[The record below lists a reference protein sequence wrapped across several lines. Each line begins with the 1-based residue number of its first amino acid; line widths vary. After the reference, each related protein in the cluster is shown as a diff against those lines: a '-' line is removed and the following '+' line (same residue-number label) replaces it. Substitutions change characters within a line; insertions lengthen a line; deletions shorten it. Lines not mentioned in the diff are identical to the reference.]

1 MIYTNLKAKER
12 KLHGIFESSLLL
24 ATDVGDLY
32 DALVHDKDDKEIDV
46 DNGVAI
52 AVNNYTGNGLQ
63 ERYAKIA
70 GAKDKIAVTG
80 APANVKTA
88 LTTEEAQSYN
98 YTNPA
103 GKPVKAYQIQD
114 PSVHTDIFGVAAYQF
129 TDDTA
134 SKVEQDAL
142 VVVDGNGMW
151 QAHDADDL
159 ETLKKTNGFV
169 GKIHSISVGT
179 YYDIVRIQS
188 LQNKTIAEEGGDQ

>member
-24 ATDVGDLY
+24 GTDVGDLY
-32 DALVHDKDDKEIDV
+32 DALVRDEHDKEIDV

-52 AVNNYTGNGLQ
+52 AIGEYTGNGLQ

-70 GAKDKIAVTG
+70 GVKDKIAVTG

-103 GKPVKAYQIQD
+103 GKSVKAYQIQE

-134 SKVEQDAL
+134 SKVKQGAV
-142 VVVDGNGMW
+142 VVVDGKGMW
-151 QAHDADDL
+151 EAHDAGDL
-159 ETLKKTNGFV
+159 ETLKGTNGFV

-179 YYDIVRIQS
+179 YYNIVRIQS
-188 LQNKTIAEEGGDQ
+188 LQTKTIA